1 MSEKFK
7 STKKT
12 FDTGNG
18 EAVFYSVP
26 ELKNLGYSNID
37 KLPFSIKIL
46 LEAVLRENDG
56 YAITD
61 EDIETLATYNAAK
74 PEGEI
79 PFKPSRVVPSRLY
92 RSTRSSRFGSSSFSY
107 EKNGRKPKCD

>member
-1 MSEKFK
+1 MSDKFK
-7 STKKT
+7 STKQT

-18 EAVFYSVP
+18 EATFYSLP
-26 ELKNLGYSNID
+26 KLKELGYSVD

-61 EDIETLATYNAAK
+61 ADIETLATYNAAS

-79 PFKPSRVVPSRLY
+79 PFKPSRVVLQDFTGVPAVVDLAAL
-92 RSTRSSRFGSSSFSY
+92 RSAMQ
-107 EKNGRKPKCD
+107 